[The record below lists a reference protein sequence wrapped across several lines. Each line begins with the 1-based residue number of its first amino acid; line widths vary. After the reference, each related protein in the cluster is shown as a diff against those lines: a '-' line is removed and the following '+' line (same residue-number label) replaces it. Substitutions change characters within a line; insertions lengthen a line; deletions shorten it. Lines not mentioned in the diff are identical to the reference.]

1 MDAEGS
7 QSTEASEAQQA
18 PTEAPVAKPQKPPRT
33 MKQLESLRLAREK
46 ALKMRVEKAELS
58 RKEKEVA
65 KATAERDR
73 QERAAK
79 IQAEFDALKAA
90 PVQEETP
97 VPKKRKPARR
107 IIVHEASSGEEDDD
121 TVDVVL
127 PRERK
132 PPSAAEVQ
140 YQRTLNK
147 MFYYD

>member
-1 MDAEGS
+1 MEPDPVDVSEPPVEPTA
-7 QSTEASEAQQA
+7 EAST
-18 PTEAPVAKPQKPPRT
+18 PRQKAPRT
-33 MKQLESLRLAREK
+33 PAQLAALEAARTKAMKIRQQRADLT
-46 ALKMRVEKAELS
+46 

-65 KATAERDR
+65 KATTERDR

-79 IQAEFDALKAA
+79 IQAEFDALKAT

-97 VPKKRKPARR
+97 VLKKRKPARR
-107 IIVHEASSGEEDDD
+107 IIVHEASSGEEADD

>member
-33 MKQLESLRLAREK
+33 EKQLESLRLAREK

-65 KATAERDR
+65 KANVERER
-73 QERAAK
+73 QERANK
-79 IQAEFDALKAA
+79 IEADYEAIEDA
-90 PVQEETP
+90 P
-97 VPKKRKPARR
+97 PKKKRRPARR
-107 IIVHEASSGEEDDD
+107 IVVHEASSGSDSEEEIDVILPPKPRPPRQP
-121 TVDVVL
+121 TVNEL
-127 PRERK
+127 
-132 PPSAAEVQ
+132 Q

-147 MFYYD
+147 MFHFE

>member
-1 MDAEGS
+1 MKIR
-7 QSTEASEAQQA
+7 QQRA
-18 PTEAPVAKPQKPPRT
+18 DLT
-33 MKQLESLRLAREK
+33 
-46 ALKMRVEKAELS
+46 

-107 IIVHEASSGEEDDD
+107 IIVHEASSGEDDD

-147 MFYYD
+147 LFYYD